1 MINLDERTKSAND
14 INIFQQKCEQFS
26 PDVGMYTCVKDGEEE
41 TELLEVQIT
50 SKQPAHIWD

>member
-14 INIFQQKCEQFS
+14 INILKQKCEQFS

-41 TELLEVQIT
+41 TVL
-50 SKQPAHIWD
+50 SCWK